1 MPGFRKETEREMSLL
16 LHICCA
22 PCSIAC
28 IDTLRASGI
37 EPYGYWFN
45 PNIHPYTEYR
55 MRKNTLMDY
64 AKSIDLKLDLNDDY
78 GLRPFVKAVAN
89 DIDGRCSTCYS
100 MRMNEAARYAAEHGF
115 TQFTSTLFISPYQ
128 NHELLKATAEN
139 AARQY
144 GIEFYY
150 QDFRPYFRAG
160 QDRAREL
167 GLYMQKYCG
176 CIFSEEDRYLAAKRR
191 KKAMREAKLAEQAD

>member
-1 MPGFRKETEREMSLL
+1 
-16 LHICCA
+16 
-22 PCSIAC
+22 
-28 IDTLRASGI
+28 
-37 EPYGYWFN
+37 
-45 PNIHPYTEYR
+45 